1 MRPLLASSTAVV
13 CATVLALPL
22 SAPSGAAAARSGVAT
37 ANAAASAPA
46 PAAGVPGTTRSLP
59 LVPLGT
65 AADRAQ
71 GTVEQGLT
79 ARRVRPFALLGV
91 VWKDASA
98 ELHGRVQV
106 RTRAVRTH
114 AWSRWQDV
122 QNHDDDRPDAGSPE
136 ARGRRV
142 QGATA
147 PLWVG
152 DSDGVQVRVR
162 GAKTTGRHGAPA
174 HGKGRHG
181 GASHAALPPGLRVEL
196 VDPGADPS
204 PAQRAA
210 HPVPTGEYAASSTV
224 NTQFAPLGAT
234 EIGALG
240 KAESEADAAAVEGIG
255 GQVFGEGPFDDGPF
269 DEGDFGDDG
278 IGDRPGHFDG
288 HSDGRAPDDRA
299 PGDGARHD
307 GPGPDGT
314 HHESPSPDGTHKD
327 GPNPDGTSQD
337 GTHQET
343 AKPDGT
349 KPDGTKPDGPR
360 QDGTKPDGTRPEAT
374 ATPEEDGP
382 RAAEKRR
389 RIGPRPRIVTRSGW
403 GANERLRE
411 RRFRYTRTVKAAFVH
426 HSATGN
432 NYRCSQAPRV
442 IRGIYRYHVKSSGW
456 RDIGY
461 NFLIDKCGTI
471 YEGRAGGVAKPV
483 MGAHT
488 LGFNSNSMGI
498 AVLGS
503 FAHANPPAAAVK
515 AVARLTAW
523 KLGLYGANPR
533 GTTRLVSG
541 GGNRFKKGARVKLH
555 VISGHRDGFATECPG
570 TKLYR
575 KLGKAR
581 AVSARLQGR

>member
-1 MRPLLASSTAVV
+1 MRPLLASSTAVA
-13 CATVLALPL
+13 CAAVLALPL
-22 SAPSGAAAARSGVAT
+22 TAPSGAAAVRSDVAT
-37 ANAAASAPA
+37 ATAAAAPA
-46 PAAGVPGTTRSLP
+46 PASSTGVPGATRSLP
-59 LVPLGT
+59 LAPLGT
-65 AADRAQ
+65 AADRA
-71 GTVEQGLT
+71 GGAAEQGLS
-79 ARRVRPFALLGV
+79 ARRVRPFSLLGV
-91 VWKDASA
+91 VWKDAAA

-106 RTRAVRTH
+106 RTRAARGHV
-114 AWSRWQDV
+114 WSGWQDV
-122 QNHDDDRPDAGSPE
+122 QTHDDDRPDAGSPE
-136 ARGRRV
+136 ARNRRTH
-142 QGATA
+142 GATA

-162 GAKTTGRHGAPA
+162 GAKAA
-174 HGKGRHG
+174 GRHG
-181 GASHAALPPGLRVEL
+181 GAAHGKGAKGRRAAALPAGLRLEL

-210 HPVPTGEYAASSTV
+210 NPVPTGEEAATSAV
-224 NTQFAPLGAT
+224 NTQLAPLGAI
-234 EIGALG
+234 EIPALD
-240 KAESEADAAAVEGIG
+240 KAESEADSAV
-255 GQVFGEGPFDDGPF
+255 VD
-269 DEGDFGDDG
+269 
-278 IGDRPGHFDG
+278 
-288 HSDGRAPDDRA
+288 STPDDRA
-299 PGDGARHD
+299 PGVGAVHDGTDDDGPVHDGTTHDGTTHDGAVHE
-307 GPGPDGT
+307 GT
-314 HHESPSPDGTHKD
+314 LDD
-327 GPNPDGTSQD
+327 DD
-337 GTHQET
+337 
-343 AKPDGT
+343 A
-349 KPDGTKPDGPR
+349 
-360 QDGTKPDGTRPEAT
+360 
-374 ATPEEDGP
+374 
-382 RAAEKRR
+382 RAAELRR

-411 RRFRYTRTVKAAFVH
+411 RRFRYTKTVKAAFVH

-461 NFLIDKCGTI
+461 NFLIDKCGTV

-498 AVLGS
+498 AVLGT
-503 FAHANPPAAAVK
+503 FAHANPPTAAVK

-570 TKLYR
+570 SQLYR
-575 KLGKAR
+575 KLGSAR